1 MQLSLFENQGT
12 LQARVTDALQ
22 RRLTP
27 EIQAPEFS
35 FKWKMQ
41 AMPTGDSIPAL
52 RAKAHKRTVLPWRT
66 AQAEDGVRGP
76 CAEPS
81 PQAGMHS
88 LTTEARLA
96 QWPTAQSRDGD
107 PSGRG
112 ASADRTGGER
122 RNLDDYALLA
132 GWPTA
137 TAETQSTSERAQTG
151 RETAGPSRGGPSYGI
166 ADIAMLS
173 PYPTPDAGV
182 YEAADQEQMEA
193 RRAALAEQYGT
204 NGFGLTIGQMV
215 PSMMPYPTPRHNE
228 NDQGGENLES
238 IVEAGSSWLG
248 QNRGATMATASG
260 LLPPP
265 SSAATGSTAGYRLNP
280 GFSLWLMLG
289 DLAPAWLRAGMRVQ
303 KTSTRSRRKDT
314 PTGQLSFAEQATP
327 SCPE

>member
-215 PSMMPYPTPRHNE
+215 P
-228 NDQGGENLES
+228 
-238 IVEAGSSWLG
+238 
-248 QNRGATMATASG
+248 GA
-260 LLPPP
+260 LPPP
-265 SSAATGSTAGYRLNP
+265 SSAATASTAGYRLNP